1 MLFLGMLNWRLL
13 RNRTLSME
21 QTIKGV
27 VSKFTQKFLLIYLN
41 IKKKRTFKKKATS
54 FINNNYNADALLSRI
69 VVIDYAV
76 VFSFFRWFSCAPCIC
91 YRLVY
96 SMTTLC
102 SIRHGF
108 I

>member
-1 MLFLGMLNWRLL
+1 
-13 RNRTLSME
+13 ME
-21 QTIKGV
+21 QTIKGA
-27 VSKFTQKFLLIYLN
+27 VSKFTQIFLLIYLN
-41 IKKKRTFKKKATS
+41 IKKKKKTFKKKAIS
-54 FINNNYNADALLSRI
+54 FINNNHNADALLSRI

-76 VFSFFRWFSCAPCIC
+76 VFSFFHPFSCALCIC

-108 I
+108 M